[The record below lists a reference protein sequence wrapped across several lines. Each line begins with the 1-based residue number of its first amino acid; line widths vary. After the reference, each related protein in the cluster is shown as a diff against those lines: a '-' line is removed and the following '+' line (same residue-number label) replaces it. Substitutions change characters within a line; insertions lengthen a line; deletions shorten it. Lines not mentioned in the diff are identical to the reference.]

1 MYNLNLLKAL
11 SSVKQLTIDHLNA
24 FAASH
29 YQCHCEPNRELT
41 LAAKSSHIVYSPV
54 IIFTTFGWVLFSP
67 PFVCLSDIRIAQ
79 QLMVDFPAV

>member
-11 SSVKQLTIDHLNA
+11 SSVKQLPIDHLNA

-29 YQCHCEPNRELT
+29 YQCHCGPNRELM
-41 LAAKSSHIVYSPV
+41 LLLSPV
-54 IIFTTFGWVLFSP
+54 IIFTTFGGVLFSP